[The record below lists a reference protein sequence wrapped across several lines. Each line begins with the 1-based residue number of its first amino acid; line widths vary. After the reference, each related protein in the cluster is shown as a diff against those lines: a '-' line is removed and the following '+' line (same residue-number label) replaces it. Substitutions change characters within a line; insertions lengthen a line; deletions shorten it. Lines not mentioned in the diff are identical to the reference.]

1 MLIKKFMQNDFFK
14 RLKTKNNL
22 QKLIATLVLTT
33 SMSSCTVPNKLST
46 NKDDRLIPNLEQLI
60 ENDNLEEVLSQ
71 IHPLIMDGGLQ
82 KKETLEIIQKLI
94 QENNTVETVEIDLSN
109 YYGVSI
115 VDALSQNGYDS
126 SFEFRAKLAER
137 FGIPHYKG
145 LGWQNILLLQYSKG
159 NVVIEN
165 QIVSNGVQTE
175 VTKEITAIVSE
186 EPNSELAQEI
196 IVPELNLEETVQQE
210 EKKVE
215 QQTSSTF
222 RPGHHGGSSNNNNN
236 KPKPPV
242 EELPT
247 EPSEPP
253 VEELPTEP
261 SEPEPPVEELP
272 TEPSETEPP
281 VEELPTEPSET
292 EPPIEELPTEPS
304 EPEPP
309 IEELPTEH
317 DHKYSWTT
325 DGIFDTGSCECGDIK
340 QENHLHS
347 EAPED
352 LEYKN
357 PIQNKNGTHNL
368 SASYPCDKC
377 QKEVVLTKTEECP
390 YEVSIEQIGINDI
403 HIKNEDCPVCGH
415 HKQKNE
421 TCTSDG
427 IEKIIKVNA
436 QVYEY
441 ENCTVC
447 GDWTNRR
454 YHINHIYGPW
464 EERDE
469 ETHIR
474 YCKCIEARET
484 EKHDN
489 VHNEIDSDNHIVN
502 GFICEDCGYSRNT
515 NPHKHGYRNMPLMEV
530 LMNKDIYD
538 NLESKSQEANPDK
551 ESTKYCSFYTVYCPE
566 SDCAIYKIYYDHN
579 FVDGYCTRIGY
590 CGGLKDPS
598 YVEPIASLEEIEVAT
613 PSNAT
618 PSNASS
624 MSKEN
629 AIIASKPK
637 KKKLATPS
645 NATASNA
652 TRNEEIEEEIPE
664 DEMFEIELI
673 NDLNQE
679 PTKEEVGYTVNP
691 VEQAHQILRQNLLNQ
706 EKMLV
711 AMYSEERR
719 NAKSR
724 TRKLV

>member
-1 MLIKKFMQNDFFK
+1 MQNDFFK
-14 RLKTKNNL
+14 KLKTKNNL

-33 SMSSCTVPNKLST
+33 SMSSCTIPNKLST
-46 NKDDRLIPNLEQLI
+46 SKHDRLILNLEQLMK
-60 ENDNLEEVLSQ
+60 NDNLEEVLSQ

-82 KKETLEIIQKLI
+82 KKENLEIIQKLI
-94 QENNTVETVEIDLSN
+94 QENNTVEIDLSN

-126 SFEFRAKLAER
+126 SFEYRAKLAKN
-137 FGIPHYKG
+137 FGIENYQG
-145 LGWQNILLLQYSKG
+145 LAWQNILLLQYLKG
-159 NVVIEN
+159 NVVLEN
-165 QIVSNGVQTE
+165 QTVSNQVETE
-175 VTKEITAIVSE
+175 DTKEITAIVSE
-186 EPNSELAQEI
+186 EPNKELAQEI

-222 RPGHHGGSSNNNNN
+222 RPGHHGGSSSNNND
-236 KPKPPV
+236 K
-242 EELPT
+242 
-247 EPSEPP
+247 
-253 VEELPTEP
+253 
-261 SEPEPPVEELP
+261 PEPPV
-272 TEPSETEPP
+272 
-281 VEELPTEPSET
+281 
-292 EPPIEELPTEPS
+292 EELPTEPS

-317 DHKYSWTT
+317 EHKYVWTT
-325 DGIFDTGSCECGDIK
+325 DGIFDTGLCECGDIK
-340 QENHLHS
+340 QVNHIHS

-469 ETHIR
+469 ENHIR
-474 YCKCIEARET
+474 YCKCIEAREI
-484 EKHDN
+484 EKHNN

-502 GFICEDCGYSRNT
+502 GFICEDCGFSRNT

-551 ESTKYCSFYTVYCPE
+551 ESTEYCSFYTVNCPE
-566 SDCAIYKIYYDHN
+566 SDCTTYKIYYDHN
-579 FVDGYCTRIGY
+579 FIDGYCTRKGY

-624 MSKEN
+624 ISKEN
-629 AIIASKPK
+629 AIIAPKPK

-652 TRNEEIEEEIPE
+652 TKNEEIEEEIPE

-691 VEQAHQILRQNLLNQ
+691 VEQAHQLLRQNLLNQ

-711 AMYSEERR
+711 AMYSEERK

>member
-1 MLIKKFMQNDFFK
+1 MQNDFFK
-14 RLKTKNNL
+14 KLKTKNNL

-33 SMSSCTVPNKLST
+33 SMSSCTIPNKLST
-46 NKDDRLIPNLEQLI
+46 SKHDRLILNLEQLMK
-60 ENDNLEEVLSQ
+60 NDNLEEVLSQ

-82 KKETLEIIQKLI
+82 KKENLEIIQKLI
-94 QENNTVETVEIDLSN
+94 QENNTVEIDLSN

-126 SFEFRAKLAER
+126 SFEYRAKLAKN
-137 FGIPHYKG
+137 FGIENYQG
-145 LGWQNILLLQYSKG
+145 LAWQNILLLQYLKG
-159 NVVIEN
+159 NVVLEN
-165 QIVSNGVQTE
+165 QTVSNGVQTE
-175 VTKEITAIVSE
+175 DTKEITAIVSE
-186 EPNSELAQEI
+186 EPNKELAQEI

-222 RPGHHGGSSNNNNN
+222 RPGHHGGSSSNNND
-236 KPKPPV
+236 K
-242 EELPT
+242 
-247 EPSEPP
+247 
-253 VEELPTEP
+253 
-261 SEPEPPVEELP
+261 PEPPV
-272 TEPSETEPP
+272 
-281 VEELPTEPSET
+281 
-292 EPPIEELPTEPS
+292 EELPTEPS

-317 DHKYSWTT
+317 EHKYVWTT
-325 DGIFDTGSCECGDIK
+325 DGIFDTGLCECGDIK
-340 QENHLHS
+340 QVNHIHS

-469 ETHIR
+469 ENHIR
-474 YCKCIEARET
+474 YCKCIEAREI
-484 EKHDN
+484 EKHNN

-502 GFICEDCGYSRNT
+502 GFICEDCGFSRNT

-551 ESTKYCSFYTVYCPE
+551 ESTEYCSFYTVNCPE
-566 SDCAIYKIYYDHN
+566 SDCTTYKIYYDHN
-579 FVDGYCTRIGY
+579 FIDGYCTRKGY

-624 MSKEN
+624 ISKEN
-629 AIIASKPK
+629 AIIAPKPK

-679 PTKEEVGYTVNP
+679 PMKEEVGYTVNP

-711 AMYSEERR
+711 AMYSEERK

>member
-1 MLIKKFMQNDFFK
+1 MQNDFFK
-14 RLKTKNNL
+14 KLKTKNNL

-33 SMSSCTVPNKLST
+33 SMSSCTIPNKLST
-46 NKDDRLIPNLEQLI
+46 SKHDRLILNLEQLMK
-60 ENDNLEEVLSQ
+60 NDNLEEVLSQ

-82 KKETLEIIQKLI
+82 KKENLEIIQKLI
-94 QENNTVETVEIDLSN
+94 QENNTVEIDLSN

-126 SFEFRAKLAER
+126 SFEYRAKLAKN
-137 FGIPHYKG
+137 FGIENYQG
-145 LGWQNILLLQYSKG
+145 LAWQNILLLQYLKG
-159 NVVIEN
+159 NVVLEN
-165 QIVSNGVQTE
+165 QTVSNQVETE
-175 VTKEITAIVSE
+175 DTKEITAIVSE
-186 EPNSELAQEI
+186 EPNKELAQEI

-222 RPGHHGGSSNNNNN
+222 RPGHHGGSSSNNND
-236 KPKPPV
+236 K
-242 EELPT
+242 
-247 EPSEPP
+247 
-253 VEELPTEP
+253 
-261 SEPEPPVEELP
+261 PEPPV
-272 TEPSETEPP
+272 
-281 VEELPTEPSET
+281 
-292 EPPIEELPTEPS
+292 EELPTEPS

-317 DHKYSWTT
+317 EHKYVWTT
-325 DGIFDTGSCECGDIK
+325 DGIFDTGLCECGDIK
-340 QENHLHS
+340 QVNHIHS

-469 ETHIR
+469 ENHIR
-474 YCKCIEARET
+474 YCKCIEAREI
-484 EKHDN
+484 EKHNN

-502 GFICEDCGYSRNT
+502 GFICEDCGFSRNT

-551 ESTKYCSFYTVYCPE
+551 ESTEYCSFYTVNCPE
-566 SDCAIYKIYYDHN
+566 SDCTTYKIYYDHN
-579 FVDGYCTRIGY
+579 FIDGYCTRKGY

-624 MSKEN
+624 ISKEN
-629 AIIASKPK
+629 AIIAPKPK

-652 TRNEEIEEEIPE
+652 TKNEEIEEEIPE

-711 AMYSEERR
+711 AMYSEERK